1 MSRKLPYKLSDLTAQ
16 CDPDAPVPQ
25 DMIDWEKAA
34 PVGLEQFAEESK
46 EFSIGLSVR
55 QGKPD
60 RGHS

>member
-1 MSRKLPYKLSDLTAQ
+1 MLSDLTTQ

-34 PVGLEQFAEESK
+34 PVGLEQFADESK

-60 RGHS
+60 CGHS